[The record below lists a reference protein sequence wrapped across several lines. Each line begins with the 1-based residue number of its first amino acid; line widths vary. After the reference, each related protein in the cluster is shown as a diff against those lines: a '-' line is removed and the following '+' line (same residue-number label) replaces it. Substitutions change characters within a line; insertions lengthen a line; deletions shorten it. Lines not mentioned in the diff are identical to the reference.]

1 MAKGWG
7 TAAGW
12 ITEWI
17 GTATDPLEQE
27 ERLLNARKKI
37 TDNKADPARARKLA
51 VLDSKLISVRR
62 AIRRKAGRG

>member
-1 MAKGWG
+1 MPKGWG

-12 ITEWI
+12 IAEWI
-17 GTATDPLEQE
+17 GNATDPLEQE

-37 TDNKADPARARKLA
+37 TEAGLDPASARKLA
-51 VLDSKLISVRR
+51 ALDEQLIRVRR